1 VAPRA
6 FTPFVALV
14 AAACLLPAAAS
25 AALGDGSFS
34 VSPQPKPGQARAY
47 FDLTLSAGETHRD
60 AVVVAN
66 DSKQTLTLAIGASR
80 GATAA
85 GSGVAYLG
93 AYAPCTGTACWIRGL
108 PSTLTLAPKQ
118 HKTLPFTVM
127 VPAGAPLKQYLAGIT
142 VQPAKQP
149 SPTTLGTQGGTSA
162 QAIIIHQ
169 VNVGVSVTVGV
180 LSQLSSQLTVLGI
193 TGSSVGTTP
202 RLIVHERNTG
212 QTYTHAKGTATCTS
226 GAKTFTFPVYS
237 DTVLPGDRADLTTN
251 APGLPSGKS
260 VHCTVQLA
268 YERGQ
273 SSAHAEVVKIPT
285 IKKVKIVHTGPGV
298 YSEVPAPPGMPTW
311 AYVLIGLGG
320 AVLLALLVVAVLL
333 LRRRTPAPAPVAP
346 DEAPPESPGAP
357 EAD

>member
-66 DSKQTLTLAIGASR
+66 DSEQTLTLAIGASR
-80 GATAA
+80 GATAE

-93 AYAPCTGTACWIRGL
+93 AYAPCTGTACWIGGL
-108 PSTLTLAPKQ
+108 PDTLTLAPKQ
-118 HKTLPFTVM
+118 HKTLPFTIT

-142 VQPAKQP
+142 VQPAKEP
-149 SPTTLGTQGGTSA
+149 GPTTLGTQGGTSA

-202 RLIVHERNTG
+202 RLIVHEQNTG
-212 QTYTHAKGTATCTS
+212 QTYTHAKGTATCTDD
-226 GAKTFTFPVYS
+226 AHTFTFPVYS
-237 DTVLPGDRADLTTN
+237 DTVLPGDNADLTTN

-273 SSAHAEVVKIPT
+273 TSAHAEVVKIPS
-285 IKKVKIVHTGPGV
+285 IKNVKNVYVAPGV
-298 YSEVPAPPGMPTW
+298 YAQVPTQPGMPTW

-320 AVLLALLVVAVLL
+320 AVLLALIVVAVLL
-333 LRRRTPAPAPVAP
+333 LRRRAPAPAATAP
-346 DEAPPESPGAP
+346 DETPPESPGAP